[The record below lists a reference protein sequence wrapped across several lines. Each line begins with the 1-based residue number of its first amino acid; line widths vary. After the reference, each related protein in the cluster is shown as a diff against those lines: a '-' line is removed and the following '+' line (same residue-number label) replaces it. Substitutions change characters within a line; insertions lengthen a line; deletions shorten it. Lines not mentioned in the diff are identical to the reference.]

1 MADYKTLSVSVFP
14 ETGEFNMLNVT
25 FKIEV
30 VTCKMKAIPQL
41 CTFCFC
47 LKLSFSIEVKT
58 VGVLAIIS
66 IQPCCHVT
74 LYFHGLTDRQNST
87 ISMCKKYTCFALA
100 S

>member
-30 VTCKMKAIPQL
+30 VPCKMKAIPQL

-47 LKLSFSIEVKT
+47 LKLSF
-58 VGVLAIIS
+58 
-66 IQPCCHVT
+66 
-74 LYFHGLTDRQNST
+74 FD
-87 ISMCKKYTCFALA
+87 
-100 S
+100 